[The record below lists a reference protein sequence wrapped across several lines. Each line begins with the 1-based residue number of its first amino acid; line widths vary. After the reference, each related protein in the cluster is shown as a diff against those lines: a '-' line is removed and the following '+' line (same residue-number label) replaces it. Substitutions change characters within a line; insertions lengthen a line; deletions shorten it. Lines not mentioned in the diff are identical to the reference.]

1 MSDNP
6 IEAEVD
12 DQIIARILDR
22 FRPKEGLPKVGMA
35 RATLVVDENV
45 DFLGSPLQEANFHV
59 VIPHKGMDD
68 FDIKKELLAHRILV
82 TKNTKD
88 FLDDSPVLDY
98 GIIGLEA
105 LPFVDPARDYK
116 TNQTAKL
123 ISKAVVDFD
132 LISER
137 SGFVL
142 MLKQNGRH
150 VFKRLG

>member
-1 MSDNP
+1 MDKTS
-6 IEAEVD
+6 ELD

-22 FRPKEGLPKVGMA
+22 FQPKEGTTKMGMA

-45 DFLGSPLQEANFHV
+45 DFLGTPLQEANFHI

-123 ISKAVVDFD
+123 ISKAIMDFG

-142 MLKQNGRH
+142 MLKQNGH
-150 VFKRLG
+150 HMFKRLG